1 MDVIHREDVA
11 WEDVG
16 ALVHESD
23 LDSSARCVAES
34 SEVIN
39 VHVHSCDPAIGD
51 EIFSNACEVSEIL
64 SEVASRV
71 YSSAR
76 IFFDEVGQVADGINS
91 GAVGAGIQLLDGGL
105 EGDPGPSGRWS
116 LNRLP

>member
-1 MDVIHREDVA
+1 MDVIHQEDVA
-11 WEDVG
+11 WENVR

-23 LDSSARCVAES
+23 LDSSARRVAES
-34 SEVIN
+34 LEVIN

-64 SEVASRV
+64 SEVASRG
-71 YSSAR
+71 YSSACV
-76 IFFDEVGQVADGINS
+76 FFDEVGQVTDGVDS
-91 GAVGAGIQLLDGGL
+91 GAIGAGIQLLDGSL
-105 EGDPGPSGRWS
+105 EGDPGPSGRRR